1 MNNLKLAT
9 KLHLLTAALLA
20 LAVTVGVTELIGIRK
35 TNRGLETVYRDRVV
49 PLKQLKSIA
58 DDYAVFMI
66 DAVNKANAGLFTAE
80 DTLKGIQAADER
92 IKKNWK
98 DYMATTLTAE
108 ELRLAHQAEQLFG
121 AADVSVVNLQQHL
134 SGKSGSL
141 KDTLSDYDGPLYQS
155 IDPIS
160 GKVTELV
167 ELQLRE
173 AEREYRA
180 AESRY
185 ATLLKLSTGLLIG
198 GILLGGGFGWWMARS
213 ISRPLKRATDAL
225 SAGAEQ
231 TAAAAAQVSAASQSL
246 AEGAS
251 EQAASLE
258 ETSSSLEE
266 MSSMTKRNAET
277 AAQVKTLGSQA
288 RQAGDIGV
296 RDMAEMTTA
305 MEAIKASSDDIGK
318 IIRTIDEIAFQTNIL
333 ALNAAVEAARAGEAG
348 MGFAVV
354 ADEVRSLAQRCAQ
367 AAKETAARIE
377 DAVHKSARGTEISG
391 RVAKSLEE
399 IVGKAR
405 QVDELAAEVASA
417 SQEQSQGIAQ
427 VNTAVT
433 QMDKVTQA
441 NAASAEESASAAE
454 ELNAQAEGLREVV
467 AGMLR
472 LVNGGQAARDHGT
485 APRAPTAGRRA
496 DLLVALPAR
505 KRAPGNGAAVV
516 PRATES
522 TAAAAS
528 SSGRSLDRNRPLG
541 GGFEEFQLA
550 AAQRLRSGIRNDT
563 QLGRRC
569 SSTRSTLVIT

>member
-1 MNNLKLAT
+1 M
-9 KLHLLTAALLA
+9 TAALLS
-20 LAVTVGVTELIGIRK
+20 LAVTVGVIELIGIRK

-49 PLKQLKSIA
+49 PLKQLKAIA

-80 DTLKGIQAADER
+80 DTLKGINAANER

-121 AADVSVVNLQQHL
+121 AADASVVKLQQHL

-173 AEREYRA
+173 AEQEYRA

-185 ATLLKLSTGLLIG
+185 ATLLGLSTGLLIG

-213 ISRPLKRATDAL
+213 ISRALKRATDAL

-377 DAVHKSARGTEISG
+377 DAVQKSARGTEISG

-405 QVDELAAEVASA
+405 QVDELSAEVASA

-433 QMDKVTQA
+433 LMDKVTQA

-467 AGMLR
+467 AQMLR
-472 LVNGGQAARDHGT
+472 LVNGGRATLDHS
-485 APRAPTAGRRA
+485 ASSQ
-496 DLLVALPAR
+496 PAR
-505 KRAPGNGAAVV
+505 ASRKAPQPPPPPVRERPPKNGVAV
-516 PRATES
+516 AMGSTES
-522 TAAAAS
+522 TVEVGAF
-528 SSGRSLDRNRPLG
+528 SGNPVSCSPPRG
-541 GGFEEFQLA
+541 GTFQ
-550 AAQRLRSGIRNDT
+550 DF
-563 QLGRRC
+563 
-569 SSTRSTLVIT
+569 